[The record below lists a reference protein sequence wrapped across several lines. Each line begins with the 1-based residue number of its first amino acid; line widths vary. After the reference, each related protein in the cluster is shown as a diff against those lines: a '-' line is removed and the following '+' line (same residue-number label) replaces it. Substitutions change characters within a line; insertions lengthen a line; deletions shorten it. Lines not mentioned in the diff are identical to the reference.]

1 MASDKQ
7 LVNAQQSVIADTP
20 EVYYT
25 SPTTGTGT
33 LITAV
38 TASNGTATD
47 RNYKGYIVSSG
58 GTATL
63 PQVPTTVVNANK
75 ADLAE
80 ELAGQVIPTGGTL
93 QFESSAI
100 DSIAFTVSGRDL
112 S

>member
-7 LVNAQQSVIADTP
+7 LVNAQQSAIADTP

-25 SPTTGTGT
+25 SPSTGTGT

-38 TASNGTATD
+38 TASNGTAID
-47 RNYKGYIVSSG
+47 RNYKGYIVSEGDS
-58 GTATL
+58 ATL

-75 ADLAE
+75 ADLPA
-80 ELAGQVIPTGGTL
+80 ELAGQVIPPGGTL
-93 QFESSAI
+93 QFASSMAE
-100 DSIAFTVSGRDL
+100 SIAFTVSGRDL

>member
-7 LVNAQQSVIADTP
+7 LVNAQQSVVSNTP

-38 TASNGTATD
+38 TASNGTSQD
-47 RNYKGYIVSSG
+47 RDYKGYIVDKD

-63 PQVPTTVVNANK
+63 PQVPTTVVFANK
-75 ADLAE
+75 ADLPA
-80 ELAGQVIPTGGTL
+80 ELAGQVIPPGGTL
-93 QFESSAI
+93 EFESCFAG
-100 DSIAFTVSGRDL
+100 SIAFTVSGRDL
-112 S
+112 T